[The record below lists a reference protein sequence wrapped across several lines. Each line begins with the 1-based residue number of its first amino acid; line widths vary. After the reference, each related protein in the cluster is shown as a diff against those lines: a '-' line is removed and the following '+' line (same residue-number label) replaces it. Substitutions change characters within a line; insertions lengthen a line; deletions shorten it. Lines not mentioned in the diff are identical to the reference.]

1 MQYIYKA
8 LKDNKPVNG
17 KIEAN
22 SPDDAVSLLKA
33 GGYFP
38 IEVHEE
44 SASSK
49 RLTSLFDRVTFTDVV
64 NFTRQLSIML
74 NSGVTLVDC
83 FDIFKKQS
91 SKPSFSRMIDQMDK
105 DIRGG
110 KRFSE
115 ALHAYPGLF
124 SDLYVSLVKAGE
136 ASGKLSD
143 ILLDLSQNLEKQRE
157 LRGRLQGALIY
168 PSLIIIGMLVVMFI
182 MITFVIPKLLQLY
195 QDLNVK
201 LPWST
206 QVIVTVSNFSAQF
219 WPMILVAVG
228 VATYLGYNFITSARG
243 KALKDIYVLK
253 IPVISNV
260 IKQTMLVD
268 TTRALSILVGS
279 GVSILDALA
288 IIQEGN
294 PNGEFKKAFGRVAE
308 KVEKGVSMG
317 NAMRE
322 EPLFPPLI
330 VQMAVVGEQTGHL
343 DETMGKISEYFN
355 IESELAIKNFT
366 TLIEP
371 TVLVILGISIGFLI
385 FSVITPIYS
394 LTSSIQ

>member
-1 MQYIYKA
+1 MQFTYKA

-17 KIEAN
+17 KIDAN
-22 SPDDAVSLLKA
+22 NTEEAVSLLKA
-33 GGYFP
+33 GGFFP
-38 IEVHEE
+38 IEVRQENVGRRTF
-44 SASSK
+44 AQ
-49 RLTSLFDRVTFTDVV
+49 LFDRVTFTDVV

-91 SKPSFSRMIDQMDK
+91 GKPSFSRMIDQMDK

-115 ALHAYPGLF
+115 ALQAYPNLF
-124 SDLYVSLVKAGE
+124 SDLYISLVKAGE

-157 LRGRLQGALIY
+157 IRGRLQGALIY
-168 PSLIIIGMLVVMFI
+168 PSLIIIGMLVVMFV

-195 QDLNVK
+195 KDLNVK

-206 QVIVTVSNFSAQF
+206 QLIVTVSDFSAKF
-219 WPMILVAVG
+219 WPLILVAVG
-228 VATYLGYNFITSARG
+228 VIVYLIYNFIKSPKG
-243 KALKDIYVLK
+243 KALLDIYVLK
-253 IPVISNV
+253 IPVINNV

-279 GVSILDALA
+279 GVSILDALD
-288 IIQEGN
+288 IIRDGN
-294 PNGEFKKAFGRVAE
+294 PNLEFKKAFARVSE
-308 KVEKGVSMG
+308 KVEKGISMG
-317 NAMRE
+317 TAMRD

-371 TVLVILGISIGFLI
+371 TVLVVLGISIGFLI

-394 LTSSIQ
+394 LTSSIT

>member
-1 MQYIYKA
+1 MQFTYKA

-22 SPDDAVSLLKA
+22 NTEEAVSLLKA
-33 GGYFP
+33 GGFFP
-38 IEVHEE
+38 IEVRVE
-44 SASSK
+44 SAS
-49 RLTSLFDRVTFTDVV
+49 RRTLASLFDKVTFVDVV

-74 NSGVTLVDC
+74 TAGVTLVDA
-83 FDIFKKQS
+83 FDIFKKQTV
-91 SKPSFSRMIDQMDK
+91 KPSFNRMIDQMDK

-110 KRFSE
+110 KRFSDS
-115 ALHAYPGLF
+115 LKGYPGLF

-136 ASGKLSD
+136 ASGKLSE
-143 ILLDLSQNLEKQRE
+143 ILLELSTTLEKQRE
-157 LRGRLQGALIY
+157 LRGKLKGALIY
-168 PSLIIIGMLVVMFI
+168 PSLIIAGMFVVMFI

-195 QDLNVK
+195 KDLNVQ

-206 QVIVTVSNFSAQF
+206 QLIVTVSDFSAKF
-219 WPMILVAVG
+219 WPFILIVIGFSA
-228 VATYLGYNFITSARG
+228 YSFYNFIKSPRG
-243 KALKDIYVLK
+243 KQLMDYYVLR
-253 IPVISNV
+253 IPVINNV
-260 IKQTMLVD
+260 IKQSMLVD

-279 GVSILDALA
+279 GVSILEALD
-288 IIQEGN
+288 IIREGN
-294 PNGEFKKAFGRVAE
+294 PNLEFQKAFARVSE
-308 KVEKGVSMG
+308 KVEKGVSLG
-317 NAMRE
+317 NALRE

-343 DETMGKISEYFN
+343 DETMRKISEYFN

-371 TVLVILGISIGFLI
+371 TVLVILGLSIGFLI

-394 LTSSIQ
+394 LTSSIS